1 MRFDVAEHLAAHTEF
16 RERSGHSGPQ
26 LNARVCPYCGDDNWH
41 LYVNAKTGLWKCF
54 KCGEGDAR
62 TYVHL
67 IAKYMGASLSEALAV
82 LRDAPPLR
90 APAHG
95 NLGKLRAA
103 LDSMS
108 FDTGSSVRL
117 VDAPLP
123 GPFVPCW
130 DGKRWRIPSAVK
142 RRRFARETLR
152 EFGIGYCL
160 IGTYARRI
168 IIPIRTGAERAFQ
181 ARAFD
186 ADVHGP
192 KYLSPD
198 VDMGRLLFGEPLLA
212 AGTDEVV
219 VVEGAFDAMRLHEY
233 GLRAVALFGKSVSD
247 RQASI
252 IADRARAAVVMLDAD
267 DPGAERVAWDS
278 AARLASLMDHVR
290 VARPPAGKDPDTST
304 REEAERALREALA
317 SAEPWTVARRR
328 LAALRSY

>member
-1 MRFDVAEHLAAHTEF
+1 VRFDVAEHLAAHTEF

-26 LNARVCPYCGDDNWH
+26 LNACACPYCGDEGWH
-41 LYVNAKTGLWKCF
+41 LYVNAKSGLWKCF
-54 KCGEGDAR
+54 KCGEGENR
-62 TYVHL
+62 SFVHL

-95 NLGKLRAA
+95 NLGKLRTA

-108 FDTGSSVRL
+108 FDTGGDVHL
-117 VDAPLP
+117 IDAPLP

-130 DGKRWRIPSAVK
+130 DGMRWRVHAAIK
-142 RRRFARETLR
+142 RRRFKRETLR

-160 IGTYARRI
+160 IGLYARRI
-168 IIPIRTGAERAFQ
+168 IIPIRTGRERAFQ
-181 ARAFD
+181 ARVFNSEVA
-186 ADVHGP
+186 GP

-198 VDMGRLLFGEPLLA
+198 VNMSRLLFGEPWLLS
-212 AGTDEVV
+212 GTEEVV

-267 DPGAERVAWDS
+267 DPTAERAAWDC
-278 AARLASLMDHVR
+278 AARLASLMGRVR

-304 REEAERALREALA
+304 REDVAVALREALA
-317 SAEPWTVARRR
+317 SAEPWRAARRR
-328 LAALRSY
+328 LGGLRSY